1 MTMNYQ
7 KIRLNQVDHNLAQA
21 KALFFNVSQYDGWI
35 KTVREALGMSTRQLA
50 KRLNASQSVVT
61 SAERNEL
68 AHTITLAQLDKLADA
83 LGCKVIYSLIPE
95 TSLEAM
101 VNERAEAI
109 AKSQVSM
116 VQHTMRLEDQST
128 SDYFSEQQVNTIK
141 QKLLDGKWSK
151 LWD

>member
-1 MTMNYQ
+1 MNYQ
-7 KIRLNQVDHNLAQA
+7 KLRLNQVDRNLAQA
-21 KALFFNVSQYDGWI
+21 KELFFNVPKYDGWI

-83 LGCKVIYSLIPE
+83 LGCKVVYSFIPE
-95 TSLEAM
+95 SSLEAM

-109 AKSQVSM
+109 AKTQVSM
-116 VQHTMRLEDQST
+116 VQHTMRLEDQSVGH
-128 SDYFSEQQVNTIK
+128 DFSEQQINIIK
-141 QKLLDGKWSK
+141 QKLLEGKWSK

>member
-1 MTMNYQ
+1 MNYQ
-7 KIRLNQVDHNLAQA
+7 KLRLNQVDRNLAQA
-21 KALFFNVSQYDGWI
+21 KALFFNVPQYDGWI

-68 AHTITLAQLDKLADA
+68 VHTITLAQLDKLADA
-83 LGCKVIYSLIPE
+83 LGCKVVYALIPE
-95 TSLEAM
+95 SSLEAM

-109 AKSQVSM
+109 AQSQVSM
-116 VQHTMRLEDQST
+116 VQHTMRLEDQSVGQ
-128 SDYFSEQQVNTIK
+128 DFSEQQINIIK
-141 QKLLDGKWSK
+141 QKLLEGKWSK

>member
-1 MTMNYQ
+1 MNYQ
-7 KIRLNQVDHNLAQA
+7 KLRLNQVDRNLAQA
-21 KALFFNVSQYDGWI
+21 KELFFNVPQYDGWI

-83 LGCKVIYSLIPE
+83 LGCKVVYSFIPE
-95 TSLEAM
+95 SSLEAM

-109 AKSQVSM
+109 AKTQVSM
-116 VQHTMRLEDQST
+116 VQHTMRLENQSVGL
-128 SDYFSEQQVNTIK
+128 DFSEQQINIIK
-141 QKLLDGKWSK
+141 QKLLEGKWSK

>member
-1 MTMNYQ
+1 MNYQ
-7 KIRLNQVDHNLAQA
+7 KLRLNQVDRNLAQA
-21 KALFFNVSQYDGWI
+21 KALFFNVPQYDCWI

-83 LGCKVIYSLIPE
+83 LGCKVVYSFIPE
-95 TSLEAM
+95 SSLEAM

-109 AKSQVSM
+109 AKAQVSM
-116 VQHTMRLEDQST
+116 VQHTMRLEDQSVGHG
-128 SDYFSEQQVNTIK
+128 FSEQQINIIK
-141 QKLLDGKWSK
+141 QKLLEGKWSK

>member
-1 MTMNYQ
+1 VP
-7 KIRLNQVDHNLAQA
+7 K
-21 KALFFNVSQYDGWI
+21 YDGWI

-83 LGCKVIYSLIPE
+83 LGCKVVYSFIPE
-95 TSLEAM
+95 SSLEAM

-109 AKSQVSM
+109 AKTQVSM
-116 VQHTMRLEDQST
+116 VQHTMRLEDQSVGH
-128 SDYFSEQQVNTIK
+128 DFSEQQINIIK
-141 QKLLDGKWSK
+141 QKLLEGKWSK

>member
-1 MTMNYQ
+1 MNYQ
-7 KIRLNQVDHNLAQA
+7 KLRLSQVDRNLAQA
-21 KALFFNVSQYDGWI
+21 KSLFFNVPQYDGWI

-50 KRLNASQSVVT
+50 KRLKASQSVVT

-68 AHTITLAQLDKLADA
+68 AHTITLAQLDKLANA
-83 LGCKVIYSLIPE
+83 LGCKVVYSLIPE
-95 TSLEAM
+95 TSLESM

-116 VQHTMRLEDQST
+116 VQHTMRLEDQSVGN
-128 SDYFSEQQVNTIK
+128 DFSEQQIYTIK
-141 QKLLDGKWSK
+141 QKLLEGKWSK

>member
-1 MTMNYQ
+1 MQ
-7 KIRLNQVDHNLAQA
+7 GPDSGPWRPAGHR
-21 KALFFNVSQYDGWI
+21 FRW
-35 KTVREALGMSTRQLA
+35 R
-50 KRLNASQSVVT
+50 

-68 AHTITLAQLDKLADA
+68 AHKITLAQLDKFADA
-83 LGCKVIYSLIPE
+83 LGCKVVYTFVPE
-95 TSLEAM
+95 TSLDAM

-128 SDYFSEQQVNTIK
+128 GDDFSEQQVNTIK
-141 QKLLDGKWSK
+141 LKLLEGKWSK

>member
-1 MTMNYQ
+1 MNYQ
-7 KIRLNQVDHNLAQA
+7 KLRLNQVDRNLAQA
-21 KALFFNVSQYDGWI
+21 KELFFNVPQYDGWI

-83 LGCKVIYSLIPE
+83 LGCKVVYSFIPE
-95 TSLEAM
+95 SSLEAM

-109 AKSQVSM
+109 AKTHVSM
-116 VQHTMRLEDQST
+116 VQHTMRLEDQSVGL
-128 SDYFSEQQVNTIK
+128 DFSEQQINIIK
-141 QKLLDGKWSK
+141 QKLLEGKWSK

>member
-1 MTMNYQ
+1 MNYQ
-7 KIRLNQVDHNLAQA
+7 KLRLNQVDRNLAQA
-21 KALFFNVSQYDGWI
+21 KELFFNVPQYDGWI

-83 LGCKVIYSLIPE
+83 LGCKVVYSFIPE
-95 TSLEAM
+95 SSLEAM

-109 AKSQVSM
+109 AKTQVSM
-116 VQHTMRLEDQST
+116 VQHTMRLEDQSVGH
-128 SDYFSEQQVNTIK
+128 DFSEQQINIIK
-141 QKLLDGKWSK
+141 QKLLEGKWSK

>member
-1 MTMNYQ
+1 MSYQ
-7 KIRLNQVDHNLAQA
+7 KLRLSQVDRNLAQA
-21 KALFFNVSQYDGWI
+21 KILSVSVVQYDSWI
-35 KTVREALGMSTRQLA
+35 KTIREALGMSTRQLA
-50 KRLNASQSVVT
+50 KKLKASQSVVT

-68 AHTITLAQLDKLADA
+68 AHKITLAQLDKFADA
-83 LGCKVIYSLIPE
+83 LGCKVVYSFVPE

-116 VQHTMRLEDQST
+116 VQHTMQLEDQSAG
-128 SDYFSEQQVNTIK
+128 DNFSEQQVNTIK
-141 QKLLDGKWSK
+141 LKLLEGKWSK